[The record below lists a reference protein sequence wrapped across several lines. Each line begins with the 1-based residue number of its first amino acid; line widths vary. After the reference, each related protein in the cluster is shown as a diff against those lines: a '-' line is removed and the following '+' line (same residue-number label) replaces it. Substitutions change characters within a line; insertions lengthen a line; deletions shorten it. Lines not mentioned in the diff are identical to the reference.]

1 MVVSI
6 IITRKGRKLLKYIQQ
21 ACEYKRSTIKYSY
34 LVDEIVYGKMTE
46 REIQINLSDLHNEG
60 LVFFRKVPEH
70 DIPLDITL
78 TYEGLRYFD
87 WKFEEIK
94 HFTLKSVITP
104 ILVAFIT
111 TMITMWVQNL
121 FK

>member
-1 MVVSI
+1 
-6 IITRKGRKLLKYIQQ
+6 
-21 ACEYKRSTIKYSY
+21 
-34 LVDEIVYGKMTE
+34 MTE

-94 HFTLKSVITP
+94 QFTLKSVITP